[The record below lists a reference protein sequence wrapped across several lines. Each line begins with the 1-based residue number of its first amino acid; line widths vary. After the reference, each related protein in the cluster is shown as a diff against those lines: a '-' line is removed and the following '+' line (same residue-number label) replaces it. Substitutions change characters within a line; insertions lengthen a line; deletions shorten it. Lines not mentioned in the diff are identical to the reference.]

1 MTPERFW
8 DTAPLM
14 RDSFLAPLE
23 EARSPAP
30 DTVELP
36 RRPRAAAQAL
46 PPVRPLA
53 PVRDR
58 GAWRMALLV
67 SAGVLAVT
75 LAALSG

>member
-8 DTAPLM
+8 DTAPLL

-23 EARSPAP
+23 EVPAPTP

-36 RRPRAAAQAL
+36 RRARVAPA
-46 PPVRPLA
+46 PSA
-53 PVRDR
+53 PVPTRAS
-58 GAWRMALLV
+58 GWPIALLV

-75 LAALSG
+75 LVALSI